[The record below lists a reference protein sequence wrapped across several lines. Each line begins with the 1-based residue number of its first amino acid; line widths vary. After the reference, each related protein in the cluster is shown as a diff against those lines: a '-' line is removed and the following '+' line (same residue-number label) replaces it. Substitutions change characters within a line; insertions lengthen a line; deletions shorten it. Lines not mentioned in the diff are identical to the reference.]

1 MEKESIMS
9 DHRENETTEKRKI
22 SLQEAIKQKM
32 ESKKLQK
39 TSGNSMTNFS
49 NTTHKMKSQ
58 QTKKPNNQRKRTGV

>member
-1 MEKESIMS
+1 MEKESIMT
-9 DHRENETTEKRKI
+9 DNKENETTERRKI

-32 ESKKLQK
+32 ESKKPQRA
-39 TSGNSMTNFS
+39 SGNPMTNFS